1 MSFVD
6 IILAAILLYGLVKGL
21 WKGFFVE
28 FASLISL
35 LLGIYL
41 AVKFSGFTANFI
53 RDNFS
58 TESDHLEIVAFAI
71 TFLMVVIGIVLL
83 AKVFTKIA
91 DFASLG
97 WVNRLLGGIF
107 GLIKMIFILSVFLH
121 FFQKINATTTFFSEE
136 KLNESL
142 LYNPVV
148 KTSEFVFPIISE
160 WFDKAKEVVQTPET
174 I

>member
-1 MSFVD
+1 MNILD

-41 AVKFSGFTANFI
+41 AIKFSGFTANLI
-53 RDNFS
+53 REHFS
-58 TESDHLEIVAFAI
+58 TESEYLEIIAFAI
-71 TFLMVVIGIVLL
+71 TFILVVVGVVLL
-83 AKVFTKIA
+83 AKTFTKIA

-97 WVNRLLGGIF
+97 WINRLLGGAF

-121 FFQKINATTTFFSEE
+121 FFQKINATNSFILEE
-136 KLNESL
+136 KLNESI
-142 LYNPVV
+142 LYTPLIN
-148 KTSEFVFPIISE
+148 TSEMVFPIISE
-160 WFDKAKEVVQTPET
+160 WFDKAKKEVQTPET